1 MNHNDEAPQLLTD
14 FMNYIETI
22 QGKSR
27 KTTQEYFYDLRTFL
41 RFIKIHNN
49 IVDKDTEFD
58 KITISDV
65 SDELIKSVNLSDLY
79 SFMSYVTRNRDNNN
93 SSRARKVASL
103 KSFYNYLTKKAGI
116 MEVNPTKDL
125 ETPKALKRLPKYLN
139 LDESK
144 RLLSSV
150 DGKYKERDLAIL
162 TLFLNCGMRL
172 SELTGI
178 NITKLKLKN
187 RYTLDDTTLTVIGK
201 GNKERTIYLNGACVD
216 AIEAYLR
223 VRPIDNVKDKD
234 ALFLSERK
242 QRISNKTVQYLV
254 KKYINMSGLD
264 TERYSTHKLRHTA
277 ATLMYKYGEVDIRTL
292 QQILGHQSVA
302 TTEIYT
308 HVDNQQIKSAIDKN
322 PLAGFKAKDSGKD
335 KL

>member
-1 MNHNDEAPQLLTD
+1 MNNTNEAPQLLTD

-27 KTTQEYFYDLRTFL
+27 KTTHEYFYDLRTFL
-41 RFIKIHNN
+41 RFLKIHNN

-58 KITISDV
+58 KIEISDV
-65 SDELIKSVNLSDLY
+65 TEDLIKSVNLSDLY
-79 SFMSYVTRNRDNNN
+79 AFMSYVTRDRDNNN

-116 MEVNPTKDL
+116 MEINPTKDL

-144 RLLSSV
+144 MLLMSV

-187 RYTLDDTTLTVIGK
+187 RYTLSDTTLTVIGK
-201 GNKERTIYLNGACVD
+201 GNKERTIYLNDACVN
-216 AIEAYLR
+216 AVEGYLR

-254 KKYINMSGLD
+254 KKYLNASGLD

-322 PLAGFKAKDSGKD
+322 PLANFNNKKPENE
-335 KL
+335 